1 MPAWVE
7 QCVSKIHGT
16 NPRTKKP
23 YTDSEK
29 WAICQAAWKKKKA
42 KAAIEEVEFVE
53 RDEDVTLAEAEM
65 DKGMERCMK
74 QKMRT
79 GKAKSREEASEMC
92 KAMFKNAEY
101 DTSKLEFFLDKE
113 LIEHYKE
120 L

>member
-1 MPAWVE
+1 MPIWVE
-7 QCVSKIHGT
+7 NCTKKIHGK
-16 NPRTKKP
+16 NPRTGKP

-42 KAAIEEVEFVE
+42 KASVEEEFVE
-53 RDEDVTLAEAEM
+53 GDEDILLAEAEM

-92 KAMFKNAEY
+92 KAMMKNAEY
-101 DTSKLEFFLDKE
+101 DPSKLEFFLDKE